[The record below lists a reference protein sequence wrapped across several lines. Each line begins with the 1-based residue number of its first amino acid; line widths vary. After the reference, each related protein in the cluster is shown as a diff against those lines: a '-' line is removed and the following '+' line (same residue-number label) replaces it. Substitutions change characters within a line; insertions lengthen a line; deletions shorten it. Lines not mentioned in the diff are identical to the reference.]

1 ADGDTSSKSFNVPI
15 LNNSEAGTNR
25 TVFLTL
31 SNSTGSAYISS
42 PSSAVLTIT
51 NVAPPPLSP
60 YATWKLAH
68 FGANAND
75 PTIAGDNADP
85 DGDGIPNILE
95 YAFGSDPNSVNINH
109 PIFGAAVSNHFELQF
124 NRNLSATDLT
134 YSAQA
139 ASGLPGVWSNLATYL
154 PGGGWITNTPGST
167 VTESGTNGSPPDQTV
182 QVIITDP
189 IDPATTN

>member
-31 SNSTGSAYISS
+31 SNATGSAYISS

-51 NVAPPPLSP
+51 NVAPPPLSS

-68 FGANAND
+68 FGANA
-75 PTIAGDNADP
+75 
-85 DGDGIPNILE
+85 
-95 YAFGSDPNSVNINH
+95 
-109 PIFGAAVSNHFELQF
+109 NHFELQF

-154 PGGGWITNTPGST
+154 PGSGWITNTPGST
-167 VTESGTNGSPPDQTV
+167 VTESGDRKS
-182 QVIITDP
+182 
-189 IDPATTN
+189 